1 MEVSRWTTQ
10 TSVVLSGAAEEIIAM
25 SRGCGGKRV
34 ARTDELKSKQ
44 TGLIQYSRMG
54 KTNRDTSAE
63 LFSKNGFYEIS
74 VVLWAYPICS
84 GIFAFLFVI

>member
-1 MEVSRWTTQ
+1 MV
-10 TSVVLSGAAEEIIAM
+10 GN
-25 SRGCGGKRV
+25 
-34 ARTDELKSKQ
+34 ELQEQMNFKSKQ

-74 VVLWAYPICS
+74 IVLWAYPICLR
-84 GIFAFLFVI
+84 IFAFLFVI